1 MKIVHLALKVDDI
14 EASKEFY
21 ETVFGFKAVHEAHKH
36 DRTSYHLTD
45 GYIDFALT
53 QYKEGASSRAATAL
67 GQPTG
72 IHHFG
77 FEVED
82 VDGFVGELKRRDI
95 DIITDPGVVPVKFWL
110 PGGGLA
116 EVAPKGHFR
125 TD

>member
-1 MKIVHLALKVDDI
+1 MKIVHLAMKVDNL
-14 EASKEFY
+14 EASSEFY
-21 ETVFGFKAVHEAHKH
+21 QTVFGFKPLHEAQKH
-36 DRTSYHLTD
+36 DRYSVHMTD
-45 GYIDFALT
+45 GDIDIALT

-77 FEVED
+77 FEVDD
-82 VDGFVGELKRRDI
+82 VDSFVAELNRRSI
-95 DIITDPGVVPVKFWL
+95 DIITDPGIIPVKFRL

-116 EVAPKGHFR
+116 EVAPKGHFK